1 MVTVLRVY
9 TLYLTTSPGEL
20 HNLKQLTMKRCSHL
34 TNQAL
39 YKDNAKVNATK
50 SS

>member
-1 MVTVLRVY
+1 MKLA
-9 TLYLTTSPGEL
+9 PGEL
-20 HNLKQLTMKRCSHL
+20 NNLKQLTMKRCSHL